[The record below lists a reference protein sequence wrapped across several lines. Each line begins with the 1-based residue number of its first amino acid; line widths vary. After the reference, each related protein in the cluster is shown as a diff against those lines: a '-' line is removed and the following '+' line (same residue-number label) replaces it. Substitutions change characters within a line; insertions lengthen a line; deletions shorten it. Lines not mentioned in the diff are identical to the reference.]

1 MHPIAPELF
10 HSEDL
15 AALGDD
21 EKRER
26 NVSAKRD
33 ALHGYPR
40 GTEREKYRTKDGRLV
55 TAYQWAVYD
64 FILQIPKGQVTTYK
78 IVSDNISGSA
88 QSVGTALKRNPF
100 SPYIPCHRIVTSNLF
115 IGGFFG
121 KRAGQKSQ
129 GDSKKKVFKLND
141 EPPEIKRKIAYLRNE
156 GVEINSQGFLV
167 DHEIVW
173 RPSVV

>member
-1 MHPIAPELF
+1 MLLF
-10 HSEDL
+10 
-15 AALGDD
+15 AQ
-21 EKRER
+21 
-26 NVSAKRD
+26 
-33 ALHGYPR
+33 
-40 GTEREKYRTKDGRLV
+40 LV

-88 QSVGTALKRNPF
+88 QSGMFPISLSHPIYLRLSFLVGTALKRNPF

-173 RPSVV
+173 KPSVVQQ